1 MGGLPEPVSSV
12 LLQHNF
18 SVIMA
23 DGIEGK
29 GRTMATNRSNHSDDS
44 FGEWSINPYTS
55 DDQPSAD
62 APANAWSAVEE
73 PQWGQPES
81 QTQSFQPLQSEPYRP
96 APYVPGPQLGPAAA
110 PSSGNKGLTIA
121 VIVLAIIA
129 VALLVGAMAYFY
141 FSDSRGVNSA
151 SSNSS
156 QSQPAQSAST
166 EDSSTTSGTEQKHRA
181 EGFQPPSSWRHCSG
195 SGDPGDLNLV
205 YAEDV
210 GGNITTCP
218 FATNVRNAFVE
229 HYQLTKQLSGT
240 VTASSPTTG
249 KTYTMTCR
257 DNGEVVTCTGGTNA
271 TVHIV

>member
-1 MGGLPEPVSSV
+1 
-12 LLQHNF
+12 
-18 SVIMA
+18 
-23 DGIEGK
+23 
-29 GRTMATNRSNHSDDS
+29 MATNRSNHSDDS

-62 APANAWSAVEE
+62 TPANAWSAVDGS
-73 PQWGQPES
+73 QWEQPEG
-81 QTQSFQPLQSEPYRP
+81 QTQDYQTQQPEPYRP
-96 APYVPGPQLGPAAA
+96 APYVPGPQAGPAAA
-110 PSSGNKGLTIA
+110 PSNDNKGLTIA
-121 VIVLAIIA
+121 VIVLALIA
-129 VALLVGAMAYFY
+129 VALLVGAMAFFY

-151 SSNSS
+151 GSNSS
-156 QSQPAQSAST
+156 QSVQSAST
-166 EDSSTTSGTEQKHRA
+166 EDSSTSSTAEQKRRA

-205 YAEDV
+205 YAENV
-210 GGNITTCP
+210 GGNTTTCQ
-218 FATNVRNAFVE
+218 FATNVRNSFVE
-229 HYQLTKQLSGT
+229 QYQLTKKLNGT

>member
-1 MGGLPEPVSSV
+1 
-12 LLQHNF
+12 
-18 SVIMA
+18 
-23 DGIEGK
+23 
-29 GRTMATNRSNHSDDS
+29 MATNRSNHSDDS

-62 APANAWSAVEE
+62 TPANAWSAVDGS
-73 PQWGQPES
+73 QWEQPEG
-81 QTQSFQPLQSEPYRP
+81 QTQDHQTQQPEPYRP
-96 APYVPGPQLGPAAA
+96 APYVPGPQAGPAAA
-110 PSSGNKGLTIA
+110 PSNDNKGLTIA
-121 VIVLAIIA
+121 VIVLALIA
-129 VALLVGAMAYFY
+129 VALLVGAMAFFY
-141 FSDSRGVNSA
+141 FSDSKGVNSA
-151 SSNSS
+151 GSNSS
-156 QSQPAQSAST
+156 QSVQSAST
-166 EDSSTTSGTEQKHRA
+166 EDSSTSSTAEQKRRA

-210 GGNITTCP
+210 GGNTTTCQ
-218 FATNVRNAFVE
+218 FATNVRNSFVE
-229 HYQLTKQLSGT
+229 QYQLTKKLNGT

>member
-1 MGGLPEPVSSV
+1 
-12 LLQHNF
+12 
-18 SVIMA
+18 
-23 DGIEGK
+23 
-29 GRTMATNRSNHSDDS
+29 MATNRSNHSDDS

-62 APANAWSAVEE
+62 TPANAWSAVDGS
-73 PQWGQPES
+73 QWEQPEG
-81 QTQSFQPLQSEPYRP
+81 QTQEYHSQQQYQQSPQPEPYRP
-96 APYVPGPQLGPAAA
+96 APYVPGPQAGPAAA
-110 PSSGNKGLTIA
+110 PSNDNKGLTIA
-121 VIVLAIIA
+121 VIVLALIA
-129 VALLVGAMAYFY
+129 VALFVGAMAFFY
-141 FSDSRGVNSA
+141 FSDSKGVNSA

-156 QSQPAQSAST
+156 QSVQSASA
-166 EDSSTTSGTEQKHRA
+166 ENSSTSSTAEQKRRA

-205 YAEDV
+205 YAENV
-210 GGNITTCP
+210 GGNTTTCP
-218 FATNVRNAFVE
+218 FATNVRNSFVE
-229 HYQLTKQLSGT
+229 QYQRTKQLNGT

>member
-1 MGGLPEPVSSV
+1 
-12 LLQHNF
+12 
-18 SVIMA
+18 
-23 DGIEGK
+23 
-29 GRTMATNRSNHSDDS
+29 MATNRSNHSDDS

-62 APANAWSAVEE
+62 TPANAWSAVDES
-73 PQWGQPES
+73 QWEQPEG
-81 QTQSFQPLQSEPYRP
+81 QTQEYHSQQQYQQSPQPEPYRP
-96 APYVPGPQLGPAAA
+96 APYVPGPQAGPAAA
-110 PSSGNKGLTIA
+110 PSNDNKGLTIA
-121 VIVLAIIA
+121 VIVLALIA
-129 VALLVGAMAYFY
+129 VALFVGAMAFFY
-141 FSDSRGVNSA
+141 FSDSKGVNSA

-156 QSQPAQSAST
+156 QSVQSASA
-166 EDSSTTSGTEQKHRA
+166 ENSSTSSTAEQKRRA

-205 YAEDV
+205 YAENV
-210 GGNITTCP
+210 GGNTTTCP
-218 FATNVRNAFVE
+218 FATNVRNSFVE
-229 HYQLTKQLSGT
+229 QYQRTKQLNGT